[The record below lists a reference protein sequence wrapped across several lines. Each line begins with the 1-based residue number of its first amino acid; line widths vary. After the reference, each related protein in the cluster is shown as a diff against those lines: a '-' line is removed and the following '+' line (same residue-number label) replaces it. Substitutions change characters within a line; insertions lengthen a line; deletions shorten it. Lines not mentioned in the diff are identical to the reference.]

1 MGVTCNNIQKV
12 RNDIKNNDKI
22 KNNKEKSEIIPKNNT
37 QKEPKIN
44 NEKHKKVNNVG
55 NRNKNKDEKKNINI
69 SKSDNPHVISGKNK
83 DKDNDKI
90 NKNTFNKNN
99 NKNDKYNRNN
109 NKNDNIKNY
118 ENMGEDGDNKKN
130 ENYKN
135 NKNSNNYEYNKENKI
150 SNNYG
155 NNKEHKI
162 SNNYENNEN
171 YNNNYVN
178 NNENKNNNN
187 NYENNNEN
195 YSKSINQLNNEN
207 NKKSYLNFDDEDK
220 YFLICPDCQSRY
232 PTFQDIN
239 YDKEQND
246 FIISYQ
252 CECFN
257 NNGSNETRKSYMV
270 NFLND
275 KKPTVESMNFIS
287 KEIIE
292 KIKNLFEQNKE
303 VFKGAKILENII
315 QNEFIFD
322 ESVAPL
328 PQSIFKSNISITNK
342 FKQSRINNE
351 GPNFKESYCKNS
363 NIMGLLNKKSELEI
377 SKNLNTKGEEE
388 FINGN
393 KNQIN
398 KSRELKV
405 INEENEEN
413 NKL

>member
-55 NRNKNKDEKKNINI
+55 KQNNNKEEKKIKINI
-69 SKSDNPHVISGKNK
+69 SKSDNAHVINDK

-90 NKNTFNKNN
+90 NKNVFIKNDNYKNN
-99 NKNDKYNRNN
+99 NKKDKYNVNN
-109 NKNDNIKNY
+109 NKNDNKKNY
-118 ENMGEDGDNKKN
+118 DNINKDRNNKKN
-130 ENYKN
+130 ENYNN
-135 NKNSNNYEYNKENKI
+135 NKNNYEYN
-150 SNNYG
+150 NNYM
-155 NNKEHKI
+155 
-162 SNNYENNEN
+162 
-171 YNNNYVN
+171 N
-178 NNENKNNNN
+178 NNENKNNN

-207 NKKSYLNFDDEDK
+207 NKKSYLNFNNKDK
-220 YFLICPDCQSRY
+220 YYLICPDCQSRY
-232 PTFQDIN
+232 PTFKDIN
-239 YDKEQND
+239 YDGEQND

-257 NNGSNETRKSYMV
+257 NNGSNETRKSYMI

-292 KIKNLFEQNKE
+292 KIKKLFEQNKE

>member
-55 NRNKNKDEKKNINI
+55 KQNNNKEEKKIKINI
-69 SKSDNPHVISGKNK
+69 SKSDNAHVINDK

-90 NKNTFNKNN
+90 NKNVFIKNDNYKNN
-99 NKNDKYNRNN
+99 NKKDKYNVNN
-109 NKNDNIKNY
+109 NKNDNKKNY
-118 ENMGEDGDNKKN
+118 DNINKDRNNKKN
-130 ENYKN
+130 ENYNN
-135 NKNSNNYEYNKENKI
+135 NKNNYEYN
-150 SNNYG
+150 NNYM
-155 NNKEHKI
+155 
-162 SNNYENNEN
+162 
-171 YNNNYVN
+171 N
-178 NNENKNNNN
+178 NNENKNNN

-207 NKKSYLNFDDEDK
+207 NKKSYLNFNNKDK
-220 YFLICPDCQSRY
+220 YYLICPDCQSRY

-292 KIKNLFEQNKE
+292 KIKTLFEQNKE

-328 PQSIFKSNISITNK
+328 PQSIFKSNIGITNK

-398 KSRELKV
+398 KSLELKV

>member
-44 NEKHKKVNNVG
+44 NVG
-55 NRNKNKDEKKNINI
+55 KQNKNNEEKKNINI

-90 NKNTFNKNN
+90 NKNTFNKNNHYKNN

-135 NKNSNNYEYNKENKI
+135 NKISNNYEYNKENKI

-187 NYENNNEN
+187 YENNNEN
-195 YSKSINQLNNEN
+195 YSKSTNQLNNEN

-257 NNGSNETRKSYMV
+257 NNGSNETRKSYMI

>member
-1 MGVTCNNIQKV
+1 MGVTCNNIQKEKI
-12 RNDIKNNDKI
+12 RNDEQNNDKI
-22 KNNKEKSEIIPKNNT
+22 KKNKGKSEPNKKDT
-37 QKEPKIN
+37 QKKPKIN
-44 NEKHKKVNNVG
+44 IDKLKKENNAG
-55 NRNKNKDEKKNINI
+55 KQNKNNEEKKNINI
-69 SKSDNPHVISGKNK
+69 SKSDNPHVTSGKNK
-83 DKDNDKI
+83 DKD
-90 NKNTFNKNN
+90 KNVFNNYKNN
-99 NKNDKYNRNN
+99 NKNDKYNGNN

-118 ENMGEDGDNKKN
+118 ENINKDNNIKN

-187 NYENNNEN
+187 YENNNEN

-207 NKKSYLNFDDEDK
+207 NKKSYLNFNNKDK
-220 YFLICPDCQSRY
+220 YYLICPDCQSRY

-239 YDKEQND
+239 YDREQND

-257 NNGSNETRKSYMV
+257 NNGSNETRKSYMI

-275 KKPTVESMNFIS
+275 KKPTAESMNFIS

-292 KIKNLFEQNKE
+292 KIKKLFEQNKE

-342 FKQSRINNE
+342 FKQSKINNE

-363 NIMGLLNKKSELEI
+363 NIMGLLNKKSEIEI
-377 SKNLNTKGEEE
+377 SENWNTKGEEE